1 SNIQTGAER
10 MPHDLS
16 HLGFLA
22 GQIGRLITIST
33 TPVIAGDSFEMDAVG
48 ALRLSPLR
56 RGLAIDSTVDIF
68 TFYVPHRHV
77 YGEQWI
83 KFMKD
88 GVNATPLPTVNTTG
102 YIDHAAFLGTINP
115 DTNKIPKHL
124 FQGYLNIYNNYFKA
138 PWMPDRTEAN
148 PNELNQDDA
157 RYGFRCCHL
166 KNIWTAPL
174 PPETELSRQ
183 MTTSTGM
190 APVTT
195 KFRDVPNLSGTPLIF
210 RDNKGRT
217 IKTGQLGIG
226 PVDAGFLVAQNTA
239 QAANGERAIPSNLW
253 ADLSN
258 ATSIDIMGLQAAYA
272 NLHTD
277 QERDYFMQRYRDV
290 ISSFGGKTSYDADN
304 RPLLVMR
311 SNLWASG
318 YDVDGTDQTSLG
330 QFSGRVQQ
338 TYKHSV
344 PRFFVPEHGT
354 MFTLA
359 LVRFPPTATKE
370 IQYLNAKGALTYTDI
385 AGDPVLYGNLPP
397 REISMKD
404 VFRSG
409 DSSKKFK
416 IAEGQWYRYA
426 PSYVSPAYHLL
437 EGFPFIQEPP
447 SGDLQ
452 ERVLIRHHDY
462 DQCFQSVQLLQW
474 NSQVKFNVTV
484 YRNLPTTRDSIMTS

>member
-1 SNIQTGAER
+1 MSNIQTGAER

-102 YIDHAAFLGTINP
+102 DIDHAAFLGTINP

-124 FQGYLNIYNNYFKA
+124 FHGYLNIN
-138 PWMPDRTEAN
+138 
-148 PNELNQDDA
+148 
-157 RYGFRCCHL
+157 
-166 KNIWTAPL
+166 NIWTAPL

-183 MTTSTGM
+183 MTTST
-190 APVTT
+190 
-195 KFRDVPNLSGTPLIF
+195 
-210 RDNKGRT
+210 
-217 IKTGQLGIG
+217 
-226 PVDAGFLVAQNTA
+226 
-239 QAANGERAIPSNLW
+239 
-253 ADLSN
+253 
-258 ATSIDIMGLQAAYA
+258 TSIDIMGLQAAYA

-277 QERDYFMQRYRDV
+277 QERDYFMQRYHDV

-344 PRFFVPEHGT
+344 PRFFVPD
-354 MFTLA
+354 A
-359 LVRFPPTATKE
+359 
-370 IQYLNAKGALTYTDI
+370 Q
-385 AGDPVLYGNLPP
+385 
-397 REISMKD
+397 
-404 VFRSG
+404 
-409 DSSKKFK
+409 
-416 IAEGQWYRYA
+416 
-426 PSYVSPAYHLL
+426 
-437 EGFPFIQEPP
+437 
-447 SGDLQ
+447 
-452 ERVLIRHHDY
+452 
-462 DQCFQSVQLLQW
+462 
-474 NSQVKFNVTV
+474 
-484 YRNLPTTRDSIMTS
+484 

>member
-1 SNIQTGAER
+1 MSNIQTGAER

-16 HLGFLA
+16 QLAFLA

-183 MTTSTGM
+183 MTTST
-190 APVTT
+190 
-195 KFRDVPNLSGTPLIF
+195 
-210 RDNKGRT
+210 
-217 IKTGQLGIG
+217 
-226 PVDAGFLVAQNTA
+226 
-239 QAANGERAIPSNLW
+239 
-253 ADLSN
+253 
-258 ATSIDIMGLQAAYA
+258 TSIDIMGLQAAYA

-277 QERDYFMQRYRDV
+277 QERDYFMQRYHDV

-304 RPLLVMR
+304 RPLLVIRSNLCASGCDYVMLPYHVVMSSFGGKSSYVAVHRPLFVMR

-437 EGFPFIQEPP
+437 EGF
-447 SGDLQ
+447 
-452 ERVLIRHHDY
+452 
-462 DQCFQSVQLLQW
+462 
-474 NSQVKFNVTV
+474 
-484 YRNLPTTRDSIMTS
+484 